1 MAGRNIRRQW
11 LGAAIALATGV
22 ALLPWTAA
30 ARRAGP
36 AEVLQFNIGGEGD
49 TVASDGRMSSLVW
62 QYEDYRLTES
72 GDGCVE
78 AARGGGSLG
87 FITLNRLLANGS
99 RCDMNPQ
106 PAGGG
111 SLSRQWM
118 ITIADPIACGTLA
131 TYDSRYVSPSPYLS
145 GAPYVDGPCT
155 LAGSDLP
162 RIRIDNLFSS
172 KLPATSAVDFLLK
185 SFVPTSPGYEI
196 RSATKAQVLGGG
208 DIRTVSY
215 EGKARL
221 WAITPKY
228 APVSGEFPMSVHISL
243 QRTKM

>member
-11 LGAAIALATGV
+11 LGAGMLFVAGLAV
-22 ALLPWTAA
+22 LPWSAA

-36 AEVLQFNIGGEGD
+36 VEVLEFNIEPVPGD
-49 TVASDGRMSSLVW
+49 TVASDGRISSDDW
-62 QYEDYRLTES
+62 QYADYRMS
-72 GDGCVE
+72 ANHDCVE
-78 AARGGGSLG
+78 ASRGGGSLG
-87 FITLNRLLANGS
+87 FITLNRLADGL
-99 RCDMNPQ
+99 RCDTNPQ
-106 PAGGG
+106 PAGGN

-118 ITIADPIACGTLA
+118 ITIADPTACETLA
-131 TYDSRYVSPSPYLS
+131 AYDSRYVSPSPFVS
-145 GAPYVDGPCT
+145 GAYQSGPCT
-155 LAGSDLP
+155 LTGSDLP
-162 RIRIDNLFSS
+162 RIRIDNLLSS

-196 RSATKAQVLGGG
+196 RSATKAQVLGAG

-215 EGKARL
+215 GGMARL

-243 QRTKM
+243 QRTRL